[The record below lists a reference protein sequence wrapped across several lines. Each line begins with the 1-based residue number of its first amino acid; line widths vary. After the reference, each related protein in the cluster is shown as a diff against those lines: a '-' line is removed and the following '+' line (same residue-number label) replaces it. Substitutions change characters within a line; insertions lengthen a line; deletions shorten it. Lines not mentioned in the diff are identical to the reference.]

1 MDGAYFW
8 LNGAS
13 ITDMVE
19 KVVHGPQWSIIVHNP
34 WLCKKSF
41 LLPDLFAGRLLA
53 ILDKKGFPHEAITF
67 PEAENAWWIKE
78 KKYLD
83 AWRYLGKE
91 CVSMF
96 PRIAIAQK
104 YIPEFVY
111 QVTKKGV
118 GKIAITEQEI
128 QRTNILYF
136 FGLRTRT

>member
-1 MDGAYFW
+1 
-8 LNGAS
+8 
-13 ITDMVE
+13 
-19 KVVHGPQWSIIVHNP
+19 
-34 WLCKKSF
+34 
-41 LLPDLFAGRLLA
+41 
-53 ILDKKGFPHEAITF
+53 
-67 PEAENAWWIKE
+67 
-78 KKYLD
+78 
-83 AWRYLGKE
+83 
-91 CVSMF
+91 MF